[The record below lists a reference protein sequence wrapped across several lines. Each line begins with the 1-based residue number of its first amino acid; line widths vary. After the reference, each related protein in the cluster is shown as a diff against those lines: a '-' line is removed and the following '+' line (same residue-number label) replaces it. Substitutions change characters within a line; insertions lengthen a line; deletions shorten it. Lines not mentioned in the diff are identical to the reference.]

1 MADIV
6 EAIASF
12 DAEPALVGRS
22 IAPRDVLDL
31 VVFDVISQQA
41 ADATIRADRI
51 HFLINRVEADISRR
65 HQRAGRTGLHTLSTA
80 DTGTGSHVVTQIKH
94 DLSMRAAERQADHIV
109 VLLLATGP
117 NTTGALD
124 TALHID
130 RDRRMREI
138 PGGLVAPPKPALLKL
153 IVIAPMVQF

>member
-12 DAEPALVGRS
+12 DTEPALVGGP

-31 VVFDVISQQA
+31 VVFDVISQQTA
-41 ADATIRADRI
+41 HTTIRADRI
-51 HFLINRVEADISRR
+51 DFLIDLVEADISRG
-65 HQRAGRTGLHTLSTA
+65 HQRAGRTGLHTLTTA

-94 DLSMRAAERQADHIV
+94 DLSMRPAKRQADHIV
-109 VLLLATGP
+109 VLFLSTGP
-117 NTTGALD
+117 DTTRALD
-124 TALHID
+124 TTFHID

-138 PGGLVAPPKPALLKL
+138 PGGLVASPKPTLLKL